1 MLSPARSSCSSRKY
15 YTALRPPEYVTGSL
29 DGERHQTDV
38 TTPASG
44 AAGPPATLPCG
55 IIAPLVV
62 RTDRIEAAF
71 DLSRLTNEAI
81 DLLRQYLTID
91 TTNPPGDVS
100 KAAAWVEQLLDSE
113 GIPITRLALSTDK
126 ANVVATLDGGDAG
139 PLILAHHMDV
149 VPAVREDW
157 SVDPFGGELKD
168 GFIWGRGSLD
178 MKGFGVLSL
187 VCTLAL
193 KRHRVPLRRPL
204 RILAT
209 ADEEVGGI
217 DGARWLA
224 ANHLDEVGGELLL
237 TEGAFARVGPRAT
250 YYAVQTAEKGVSTI
264 KLTARGQPGHASSPR
279 DDNAVIRIARA
290 IAAIRGYPSPPA
302 ALELA
307 RRFLSVFPPGALRLD
322 GRKTVAQ
329 LSDTD
334 MEELL
339 FKLSGG
345 SRIQNMLRNTF
356 VPTMVNAGLGQNVIP
371 PVCEAY
377 VDCRSVPGV
386 SGDDLLAEVALELGK
401 SSVGTESP
409 VESELMASIREAV
422 KSERPEAIVVPYLTS
437 GGTDCK
443 HFRPHGIGWYGHILF
458 ELDDNEAERIH
469 GVDERVSLENME
481 PALRILMRTVVAIC
495 AQ

>member
-1 MLSPARSSCSSRKY
+1 M
-15 YTALRPPEYVTGSL
+15 
-29 DGERHQTDV
+29 
-38 TTPASG
+38 
-44 AAGPPATLPCG
+44 AGWPPATLPCG

-91 TTNPPGDVS
+91 TTNPPGNVS
-100 KAAAWVEQLLDSE
+100 KAAAWLEQLLDSE
-113 GIPITRLALSTDK
+113 GISSHRLGRSTEK

-149 VPAVREDW
+149 VPAVRDDW
-157 SVDPFGGELKD
+157 SVDPFAGELKD

-178 MKGFGVLSL
+178 MKGFGVLTL
-187 VCTLAL
+187 ICMLAL

-224 ANHLDEVGGELLL
+224 ANCLDEVGGELLL

-290 IAAIRGYPSPPA
+290 IAAIGGYRSPPA

-386 SGDDLLAEVALELGK
+386 SGDDLLAEVASVIGDPEVSLELVK

-409 VESELMASIREAV
+409 VESELMTSIREAV

-443 HFRPHGIGWYGHILF
+443 HFRPHGIICYGHIPF
-458 ELDDNEAERIH
+458 ELDDSEAERIH

-481 PALRILMRTVVAIC
+481 RALRILMRTVVAIC